1 MKRVRYIGLI
11 LLMLSILCACSKQEA
26 VSSIHLPDAD
36 QAEESTIGKQG
47 AAAPTVSA
55 GTTWKEESDGVYHL
69 EYETLPL
76 PEAIGSATAQ
86 TVLADAILVGGQ
98 TSDGVALARLTP
110 DGESEAI
117 PLPDGTEYL
126 YALCPDDAGGFWLL
140 HGSLPAAYC
149 DSLGN
154 FIIMDD
160 DPEGNLFITHY
171 DADFSMQESI
181 ALQTAY
187 TGNNERFKQLLKTD
201 GGFCLLS
208 ASLLVKI
215 DETGAETARQT
226 AGIED
231 GWVFEAMQELD
242 GTLFVLTQC
251 IFGGALPELCR
262 FDAAA
267 LTPQDA
273 IQDETAITG
282 LGRCGDGRLLLGSKD
297 AVFAYTPESGEK
309 APLFSWQA
317 FGVTNTAEQLWQTEA
332 GFFFY
337 SSNMEKLELLR
348 WIPGEAPVRT
358 SLTLAIVSDCGIS
371 YALTQMIQDFNLS
384 QNQWRVDDTVYSDSG
399 FSDGQP
405 LDLLRTQIM
414 AGQAPDLYAFYTD
427 GHTASPLAADA
438 VCADLLPLLGGEITR
453 DCLVPGLYALL
464 TQDGSLYQLPLTI
477 VVDTLIAP
485 SRLIPQPGV
494 TLAELEQA
502 RASIADGW
510 VPIDSWNTPEN
521 LFALCTP
528 FCIGAYVD
536 RENGTCSFETQGFYD
551 YLTWCKTWGGD
562 GSTPAEPEQT
572 LVRLSWISTLRQL
585 AGRSESAETVWFG
598 EPGYTYAGFPTESG
612 SGSAYRILSSLGI
625 SPQCRDPEGAKAFL
639 LFCFSYLQEDALPAN
654 YALLRSEMDAY
665 MEGKRTDWRGE
676 ITRISESDAKQFYDL
691 LDTITLL
698 EGLDEPLAEI
708 MGEEA
713 AAYFAGDCSAE
724 QAAKNIQSRA
734 TLYLQEQYG

>member
-1 MKRVRYIGLI
+1 MKKVRYVGLI
-11 LLMLSILCACSKQEA
+11 LLILSILCACSKQEES
-26 VSSIHLPDAD
+26 SSIRLPDAD
-36 QAEESTIGKQG
+36 LAEESAIGKQD
-47 AAAPTVSA
+47 AAASEVSEQ
-55 GTTWKEESDGVYHL
+55 TTWKEESGSVYHL

-76 PEAIGSATAQ
+76 PEAIDRATAQ
-86 TVLADAILVGGQ
+86 TVLGETLLVGGQ
-98 TSDGVALARLTP
+98 TADGAVLARLTP
-110 DGESEAI
+110 DGGSAAI
-117 PLPDGTEYL
+117 PIPDGTEYL

-160 DPEGNLFITHY
+160 DPEGKLFITHY

-215 DETGAETARQT
+215 DETGAETARQES
-226 AGIED
+226 AHED
-231 GWVFEAMQELD
+231 GWGFEAMQETA
-242 GTLFVLTQC
+242 GTLYVLTRC

-262 FDAAA
+262 FDAAT
-267 LTPQDA
+267 LMPQDVM
-273 IQDETAITG
+273 QNETAITG

-297 AVFAYTPESGEK
+297 AVCAYTPESGEK
-309 APLFSWQA
+309 ELLFSWQV

-337 SSNMEKLELLR
+337 SSNMETLELLR
-348 WIPGEAPVRT
+348 WMPGEAPVRT
-358 SLTLAIVSDCGIS
+358 ALTLAIASASPVS
-371 YALTQMIQDFNLS
+371 YTLTQMIQDFNLS
-384 QNQWRVDDTVYSDSG
+384 QNQWRVDYTVYNDSG

-414 AGQAPDLYAFYTD
+414 AGQTPDLYAFYTD
-427 GHTASPLAADA
+427 GHTASPLSAKS
-438 VCADLLPLLGGEITR
+438 VCADLLPLLGDEITQ

-485 SRLIPQPGV
+485 SHLIPEPGV

-551 YLTWCKTWGGD
+551 YLTWCKTWGGN
-562 GSTPAEPEQT
+562 GSTPAEPERT

-585 AGRSESAETVWFG
+585 AGRSEYAETVWFG
-598 EPGYTYAGFPTESG
+598 EPSYTYAGFPTENG
-612 SGSAYRILSSLGI
+612 SGSAYRILSSLSV
-625 SPQCRDPEGAKAFL
+625 SPQCRDLEGAKAFL
-639 LFCFSYLQEDALPAN
+639 LFCFSYLQEDVLPAN
-654 YALLRSEMDAY
+654 YELLRSEMDAY
-665 MEGKRTDWRGE
+665 MEGNRTDWRGE
-676 ITRISESDAKQFYDL
+676 ITRISQSDAKQFYDL

-713 AAYFAGDCSAE
+713 AAYFAGACSAE

-734 TLYLQEQYG
+734 SLYLQEQYG